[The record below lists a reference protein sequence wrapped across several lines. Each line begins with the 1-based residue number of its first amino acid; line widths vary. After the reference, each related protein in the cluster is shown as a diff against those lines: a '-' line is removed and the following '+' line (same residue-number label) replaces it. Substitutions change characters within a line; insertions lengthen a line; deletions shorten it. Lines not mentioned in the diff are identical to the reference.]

1 MWSPRALRCAS
12 RSRSSAPPARR
23 RWGLPSAS
31 IAWSAAPARSRPS
44 KKCNATMEYR
54 SSQSQRSMICS
65 HTWKARRNTGKTCAP
80 LLPIVNVTGSRLM
93 LSARIAV
100 TVACALLFAAPAAAQ
115 KLYKYVDSNGK
126 VVYTD
131 KPPIEATGKASEQLS
146 PQGTVVKRNQ
156 APLTAEQRAAL
167 AEESKRKAEE
177 QIRAKEEKRKNEAL
191 LNTYSSEQ
199 DIDQARERALKA
211 NDATIKDTE
220 RKLAEAQKRQQQLK
234 SETDF

>member
-1 MWSPRALRCAS
+1 
-12 RSRSSAPPARR
+12 
-23 RWGLPSAS
+23 
-31 IAWSAAPARSRPS
+31 
-44 KKCNATMEYR
+44 
-54 SSQSQRSMICS
+54 
-65 HTWKARRNTGKTCAP
+65 
-80 LLPIVNVTGSRLM
+80 M

-100 TVACALLFAAPAAAQ
+100 TVVCALLFAAPAAAQ

-234 SETDF
+234 SETDFYQKKPVPAQLKREIQANENELKAHAELIEAKKRETDVIVAKYDEDKRRYLELIKAGAVKASPAPTATANK